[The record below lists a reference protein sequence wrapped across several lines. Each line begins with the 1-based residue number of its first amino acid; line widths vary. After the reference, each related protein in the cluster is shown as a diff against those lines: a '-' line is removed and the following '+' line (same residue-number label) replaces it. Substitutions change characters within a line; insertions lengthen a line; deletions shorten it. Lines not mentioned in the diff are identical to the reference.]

1 MRLRWL
7 TVMAVVASAVGLG
20 VAQQTP
26 SDVAFAGEFFFR
38 FRAAAGGLT
47 PEARA
52 GVVQERLTQVFT
64 RLYDRGALPTVG
76 VRHYGNWATI
86 WVTGVLFAT
95 VTSNDAR
102 ANGTTVRN
110 LASQWSRNTARAL
123 RTILPTPKIARS
135 LTRPF
140 WLAQAR

>member
-7 TVMAVVASAVGLG
+7 TVMAVVASAVGLS

-38 FRAAAGGLT
+38 FRVAAGGLS
-47 PEARA
+47 PQARA

-76 VRHYGNWATI
+76 VRHHNGWAMI
-86 WVTGVLFAT
+86 WVTGVLFVT
-95 VTSNDAR
+95 VTPDDAR
-102 ANGTTVRN
+102 ANGTTVRH
-110 LASQWSRNTARAL
+110 LASQWGRNTARAL
-123 RTILPTPKIARS
+123 RTILPTPKVARP
-135 LTRPF
+135 LRRAL

>member
-7 TVMAVVASAVGLG
+7 TIMAIVTSAVGLG
-20 VAQQTP
+20 VAQQMP

-38 FRAAAGGLT
+38 FRAAAGGLN

-76 VRHYGNWATI
+76 IRHHGGWATI
-86 WVTGVLFAT
+86 WVTGTLFAT
-95 VTSNDAR
+95 VTPNDAR
-102 ANGTTVRN
+102 ANNTTVRH

-123 RTILPTPKIARS
+123 RNILPTPRIARF
-135 LTRPF
+135 LTRSL
-140 WLAQAR
+140 WLARAR